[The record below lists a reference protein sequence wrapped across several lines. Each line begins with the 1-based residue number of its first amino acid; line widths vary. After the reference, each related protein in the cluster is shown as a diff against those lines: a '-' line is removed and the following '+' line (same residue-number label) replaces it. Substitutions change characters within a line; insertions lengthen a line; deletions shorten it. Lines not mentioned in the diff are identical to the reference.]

1 MRWLTPRY
9 AIQSMSGMEALWLAV
24 LLVLLPTVQWH
35 PHDSFYPQADNHQHL
50 TVEDRHVAFSSL
62 PPSTGGE
69 KLFPYAGLIA
79 PPPMVDLSLSVRSS
93 HEESQSLVWLLGAA
107 ARPRAPPSLKL

>member
-1 MRWLTPRY
+1 
-9 AIQSMSGMEALWLAV
+9 MEALWLTV
-24 LLVLLPTVQWH
+24 LVVLLPTAQWH
-35 PHDSFYPQADNHQHL
+35 PHDSFFSQAENHQHL
-50 TVEDRHVAFSSL
+50 TVEATHVAFSSL

-79 PPPMVDLSLSVRSS
+79 PPPMVDLSLSARSS
-93 HEESQSLVWLLGAA
+93 NEEGQSLVWLLGAT